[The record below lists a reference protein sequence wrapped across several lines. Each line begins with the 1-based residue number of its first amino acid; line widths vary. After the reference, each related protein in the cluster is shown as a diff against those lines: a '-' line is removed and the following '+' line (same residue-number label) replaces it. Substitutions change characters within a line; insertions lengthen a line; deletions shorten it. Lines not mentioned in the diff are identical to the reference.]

1 MARDRRRVQT
11 AVTGGPD
18 GTIPVV
24 LPVEEEHA
32 RLVVREHEDDFWCG
46 RYLGGCGAP
55 LIVHLSG
62 RMVCHFAHHPGVE
75 AAGCRRPGRVTE
87 ADPLVIGTELAAWL
101 AGQGHRTTPAY
112 TTSGTGQVP
121 DGLVLE
127 PAGRGCLRAWLT
139 PDTPINHSTV
149 GEQLLLAPGVPH
161 DRETR
166 LRRGYTLRV
175 RAVQDGPWRRVEI
188 GTETT
193 SGTAWAPL
201 GECTL
206 TDTGLAT
213 PRSIEL
219 DRARTSTRAI
229 GTGSLSRQAE
239 RELSTRPVAIP
250 VVDDHTELVT
260 GLQQAWKAVV
270 TTACPGTGAVNR
282 LRRALARVEDRVHS
296 MTGDEAELVHQAG
309 EALRDAEQPVMPP
322 PPRRKRGKGRRLARP
337 GAGPTGFEARQA
349 AREIRTLLEQLAEPG
364 LSVPEQRRLIKKAT
378 RLEPTARQ
386 RLTVGERCDL
396 AEWRR
401 GEHPA
406 VRETRVI
413 ADAERQGHLATGA
426 HEGLVSDQ
434 LQDSTEQAVP
444 RPVSQRNR
452 AGSVGRSAGDGSHSA
467 RSSDARRVKMRE
479 LGPDRARV
487 PKPRKVKASAVCEDC
502 SRQFR
507 KGQQTRRVDG
517 RLLHLPGECEPA
529 GPLPMG
535 QDAAKAAPAEDDR
548 SVSMVPEF
556 MKYEVTCPVC
566 LARPDQEC
574 HMSAGG
580 THTVRVTIYR
590 RRRR

>member
-62 RMVCHFAHHPGVE
+62 RMVCHFAHHPGVK

-101 AGQGHRTTPAY
+101 ADQGHAAAPAY
-112 TTSGTGQVP
+112 TTAGAGQVP

-139 PDTPINHSTV
+139 PDAPVDHSTA
-149 GEQLLLAPGVPH
+149 GEQLLLAPHVPY
-161 DRETR
+161 DREAR

-175 RAVQDGPWRRVEI
+175 RAVQDGPWRRVEV

-193 SGTAWAPL
+193 SGTTWAPL

-213 PRSIEL
+213 PRSIEP
-219 DRARTSTRAI
+219 DRARTSTHAI
-229 GTGSLSRQAE
+229 GTASVSRRAGSES
-239 RELSTRPVAIP
+239 STRPVAIP
-250 VVDDHTELVT
+250 VVDDHAELVT
-260 GLQQAWKAVV
+260 ELQQAWQAVV
-270 TTACPGTGAVNR
+270 TTAHPGTGTVNR

-296 MTGDEAELVHQAG
+296 MTADEAELVHQAS
-309 EALRDAEQPVMPP
+309 EALRNAEQPVTPP
-322 PPRRKRGKGRRLARP
+322 PPRRLERRKGRRHP
-337 GAGPTGFEARQA
+337 GATAFEARNA
-349 AREIRTLLEQLAEPG
+349 AREIRSLLEQLAEPD
-364 LSVPEQRRLIKKAT
+364 LSVSKQRRLIEKAT
-378 RLEPTARQ
+378 RLETTARQ
-386 RLTVGERCDL
+386 HLTVGERCDL
-396 AEWRR
+396 AEWRQ
-401 GEHPA
+401 GKHPA
-406 VRETRVI
+406 FRATRVS
-413 ADAERQGHLATGA
+413 ADAERPGRPGEQDG
-426 HEGLVSDQ
+426 EGLVPD
-434 LQDSTEQAVP
+434 QDSAEPIVP

-452 AGSVGRSAGDGSHSA
+452 VRADSVGRSAGGGAKSA
-467 RSSDARRVKMRE
+467 RSSDTRRAKTSEPRA
-479 LGPDRARV
+479 DRARV
-487 PKPRKVKASAVCEDC
+487 TKPRKAKAPAKCADC
-502 SRQFR
+502 SQPFR
-507 KGQQTRRVDG
+507 KGQWTRRVDG

-529 GPLPMG
+529 GPPPVRQG
-535 QDAAKAAPAEDDR
+535 EAKAAPGEDDQ

-566 LARPDQEC
+566 LARPDEEC
-574 HMSAGG
+574 HMPAGG